1 MSLETKIVQNIA
13 ALEVEFSELNKPLE
27 ESIVQY
33 LLLIEKW
40 NRIHN
45 LTAIRNLEEMLVQ
58 HIMDSLAVLPH
69 INGPQ
74 IVDIGSGAG
83 LPGIPIALA
92 RPDWQVTLVES
103 NTKKTSFLQQV
114 KIELGLKNV
123 EIVAKRIEDYQ
134 PHKMIN
140 TIITRA
146 FSSLGEFVNLS
157 KHLSNTNDEH
167 CKWVAMKADCTDQEL
182 KQIEPP
188 YGIEEIISITVPG
201 LAAKRQ
207 LIVIKQFI

>member
-1 MSLETKIVQNIA
+1 MSLEKNITQNLA
-13 ALEVEFSELNKPLE
+13 ALDYDFSKTEKPLE
-27 ESIVQY
+27 ESIHKY

-45 LTAIRNLEEMLVQ
+45 LTAIRNPQEMLAQ

-69 INGPQ
+69 ISGPQ

-92 RPDWQVTLVES
+92 RPDWQVILVEA
-103 NTKKTSFLQQV
+103 NTKKTTFLQQV
-114 KIELGLKNV
+114 KIELDLKNV
-123 EIVAKRIEDYQ
+123 EVVAKRVEDYH
-134 PHKMIN
+134 PNKKIN

-157 KHLSNTNDEH
+157 KHLHSTHDKD
-167 CKWVAMKADCTDQEL
+167 CKWVAMKANCTDQEL
-182 KQIEPP
+182 EQITTP
-188 YGIEEIISITVPG
+188 YGIDEIISIRVPG
-201 LAAKRQ
+201 LTAKRQ
-207 LIVIKQFI
+207 LIVIKQIN